1 MKLRKSRHG
10 MQLLWYRTK
19 KEHDAFM
26 NNLEKRVE
34 ETGIGGGS
42 AILEEA
48 SVEIDDAGGDVVR
61 GGLRHRRGD
70 RQLPGNE

>member
-34 ETGIGGGS
+34 EIKK
-42 AILEEA
+42 
-48 SVEIDDAGGDVVR
+48 
-61 GGLRHRRGD
+61 
-70 RQLPGNE
+70 N